1 MLKLTPEE
9 IRQFIQDSGLVKGE
23 EEITSSKVVK
33 VLMALADHAA
43 QHAAEAILEFVRDWY
58 SLSDDEFKMKY
69 GQWPGLRLNVDLAL
83 PVWFKSQGVKT

>member
-23 EEITSSKVVK
+23 EEITSSDVVK

-43 QHAAEAILEFVRDWY
+43 QHAAEEIIKLLEKEGRGWAATCVNKWCY
-58 SLSDDEFKMKY
+58 E
-69 GQWPGLRLNVDLAL
+69 
-83 PVWFKSQGVKT
+83 QGVEIKADERR